1 MALGRGERSPPF
13 DIPAVHHVRADG
25 PLLRSGAD
33 ALGLIYDEGVA
44 GAEWIA
50 VRAERLDPS
59 FFDLSSGVAGEF
71 VQKFVNYQQRLAVV
85 GDLSGRL
92 EESSALRDFVRECNR
107 GRQVWFV
114 ADAGE
119 LTRRLS
125 ALPGT

>member
-1 MALGRGERSPPF
+1 V
-13 DIPAVHHVRADG
+13 PAVHHVPADG

-50 VRAERLDPS
+50 VPAERLDPS
-59 FFDLSSGVAGEF
+59 FFDLSSGVAGEL

-85 GDLSGRL
+85 GDIAGHLA
-92 EESSALRDFVRECNR
+92 ESSALRDFVRESNR

-114 ADAGE
+114 ADDDE
-119 LTRRLS
+119 LARRL
-125 ALPGT
+125 AP